1 MCFSF
6 FPRVFLWEEDTVC
19 HQDSWLNRRLAFSP
33 SPWSCDPPVPHLL
46 HSFLKKLLVLESSF
60 SVETQTITGLQR
72 EGRVSGGKCLLSRF
86 KLCLER
92 SLQHSDVGKAVR
104 ETNSC
109 PQVKFNPP
117 TQTLSAIKTN
127 TSKAIFLTH
136 VAIFLY

>member
-1 MCFSF
+1 MHIVRGSLGKCKCRNIKSS
-6 FPRVFLWEEDTVC
+6 VC
-19 HQDSWLNRRLAFSP
+19 P
-33 SPWSCDPPVPHLL
+33 SRASGWRIVRSMML
-46 HSFLKKLLVLESSF
+46 SFLPSDQDPSF
-60 SVETQTITGLQR
+60 SVETQTMTGFQR
-72 EGRVSGGKCLLSRF
+72 EGRVSGGKCVLSRF

-117 TQTLSAIKTN
+117 TQTLSAIKAN
-127 TSKAIFLTH
+127 MSKAIFLTH